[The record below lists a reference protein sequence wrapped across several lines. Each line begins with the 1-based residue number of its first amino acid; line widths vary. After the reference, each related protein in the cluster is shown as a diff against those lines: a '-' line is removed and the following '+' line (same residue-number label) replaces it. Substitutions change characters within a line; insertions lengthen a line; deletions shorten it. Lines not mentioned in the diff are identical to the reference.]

1 MKRLLISSVF
11 AGLLLM
17 TGSVNAQSAS
27 TASTPGMAVSG
38 VVAPDTS
45 QLKQYV
51 GNYTVATG
59 DVKEII
65 VTLEQGKLVG
75 EAVGLGQSTL
85 QPDADQRD
93 AFIVPD
99 PNGGSDVVRVI
110 SRDRKKTY
118 LMKLTRPVE
127 RQSGGN
133 LDASITLGETA
144 AGAPPKVK
152 AWYPQNETRGREFI
166 Y

>member
-1 MKRLLISSVF
+1 MLARKIVHTLCGLVLL
-11 AGLLLM
+11 GLLATST
-17 TGSVNAQSAS
+17 TGAFENAGRTTYFTFSGTVQMPGVALAAGTYIFEVVN
-27 TASTPGMAVSG
+27 
-38 VVAPDTS
+38 
-45 QLKQYV
+45 
-51 GNYTVATG
+51 
-59 DVKEII
+59 
-65 VTLEQGKLVG
+65 
-75 EAVGLGQSTL
+75 
-85 QPDADQRD
+85 
-93 AFIVPD
+93 

-118 LMKLTRPVE
+118 LMRLTRAVE
-127 RQSGGN
+127 RPWRGN